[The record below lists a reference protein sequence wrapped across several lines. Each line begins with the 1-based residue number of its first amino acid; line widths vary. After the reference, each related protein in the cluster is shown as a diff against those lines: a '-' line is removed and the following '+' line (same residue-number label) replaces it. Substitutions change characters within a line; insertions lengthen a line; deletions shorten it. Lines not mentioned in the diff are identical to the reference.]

1 MPTYDY
7 RCLAC
12 EHKFEAFQKMS
23 EEPLKECPVCHGE
36 VKRLFG
42 GGAGFLFKG
51 SGFYTTDYR
60 TADYKSQAKSE
71 KDGSSSPKSAE
82 KSSEKSSEKAS
93 EKSSE
98 KPTGKSSEK
107 SSESK
112 PGSKSESAA

>member
-60 TADYKSQAKSE
+60 NAAYKSQAKSE
-71 KDGSSSPKSAE
+71 KDGSSTSKSGE
-82 KSSEKSSEKAS
+82 KSGERSSEKSAERSG
-93 EKSSE
+93 EKSAERS
-98 KPTGKSSEK
+98 GEK